1 MIDVAGAGF
10 RLSLLLNAVGE
21 GLSTADME
29 IKAIAKE
36 ISLFSLMLNQAGRAI
51 EAAESIVSQNAM
63 DVAKDMTSHSQ
74 TVFTQIKAM
83 VHMSQ
88 QKDEQ
93 GNIRSI
99 TVAHQVNWCW
109 KQKRVPYLL
118 GQLDAVK
125 LSLAIMLQVL
135 QLARSIASSQ

>member
-10 RLSLLLNAVGE
+10 RLSLLLNAVSE

-29 IKAIAKE
+29 IKAVAKE
-36 ISLFSLMLNQAGRAI
+36 ISLFSLMLKQAGRTM

-63 DVAKDMTSHSQ
+63 DVAKDMTMHSQ

-88 QKDEQ
+88 KKDEQ

-99 TVAHQVNWCW
+99 TVAHQVKWCF

-135 QLARSIASSQ
+135 QLAKSIASSQ